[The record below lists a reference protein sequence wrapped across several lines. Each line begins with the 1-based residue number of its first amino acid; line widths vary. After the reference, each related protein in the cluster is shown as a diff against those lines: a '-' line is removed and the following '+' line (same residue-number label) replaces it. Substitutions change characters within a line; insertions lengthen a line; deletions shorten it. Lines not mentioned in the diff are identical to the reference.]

1 MPAVHKIPVGLAQ
14 ESVWIYL
21 LEKSSVPCVYPPRR
35 VMIARRFQRPPR
47 GALRG
52 EGRSAREPASRRR
65 SRQDLIDAAA
75 RFARAASGSIDD
87 DQSAVVSFEQLQS
100 YFSQCNVFY
109 CRSGDGTAAA
119 TSALKTIH
127 GSENTAKLGSCTF
140 GQLQTYFLETFIKDQ
155 KRIDRLEPVISGIL
169 KESRFKGSSRKGSPS
184 CRWKFFANSNTR
196 MPQSRPPHGASSSP
210 SPDAEEALSAAAS
223 YERED
228 RGRRIDMAVKA
239 ANAEQQRRMSVEAE
253 YVKQSEILRQENKK
267 VTADAEKE
275 QQRRVAEEGSKARRK
290 VPSAMIFYQNCN
302 LDIKPKPQK
311 AHRQTQKPHR
321 QKLRKS

>member
-1 MPAVHKIPVGLAQ
+1 MYPV
-14 ESVWIYL
+14 
-21 LEKSSVPCVYPPRR
+21 CTPPRR

-87 DQSAVVSFEQLQS
+87 DQSAVVSFEQLQL

-127 GSENTAKLGSCTF
+127 GPENTAQLGSCTF

-169 KESRFKGSSRKGSPS
+169 KESRFKGSSRKGSPVVAGS
-184 CRWKFFANSNTR
+184 SSPANSNTR

-239 ANAEQQRRMSVEAE
+239 AM
-253 YVKQSEILRQENKK
+253 QSNSGTVSRG
-267 VTADAEKE
+267 
-275 QQRRVAEEGSKARRK
+275 RV
-290 VPSAMIFYQNCN
+290 
-302 LDIKPKPQK
+302 
-311 AHRQTQKPHR
+311 RQTI
-321 QKLRKS
+321 